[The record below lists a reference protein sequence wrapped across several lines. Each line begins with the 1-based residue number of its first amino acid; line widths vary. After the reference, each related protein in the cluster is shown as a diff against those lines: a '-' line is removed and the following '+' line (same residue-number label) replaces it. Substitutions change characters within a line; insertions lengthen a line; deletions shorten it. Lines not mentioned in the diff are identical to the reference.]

1 MTHPDTIP
9 HLTPQPIPLSRQQR
23 PAPAAF
29 SHAPSYPAGMELVE
43 TLSAVGGIVAERVR
57 IDGKLYTRR
66 FNTATGDGELSPWY

>member
-1 MTHPDTIP
+1 MT
-9 HLTPQPIPLSRQQR
+9 QPIPLSRQQ
-23 PAPAAF
+23 PPAAVPF
-29 SHAPSYPAGMELVE
+29 THAPTYPAGVELVE